1 MTKGLVTTSV
11 DPENVHVRLNNGL
24 EFLPREVAQEKL
36 RLLAEGVRK
45 AEGVLV

>member
-1 MTKGLVTTSV
+1 MTTSD
-11 DPENVHVRLNNGL
+11 DPENVRVRLNTGL

>member
-11 DPENVHVRLNNGL
+11 DPENVHVRLNNSL

-45 AEGVLV
+45 AEGVSV

>member
-1 MTKGLVTTSV
+1 MTKGLVTASG
-11 DPENVHVRLNNGL
+11 DPENVHVRLTHGV

-45 AEGVLV
+45 AERVLV